1 MTPIGPLIDLSGM
14 ARFDLADDTRRVGLI
29 APFDFALDDEYWRW
43 LGAGQTLCTARTPY
57 YEHPVS
63 VQMAKAVRNTA
74 DLVAAARSLAMVRP
88 SATVYACTSA
98 SFVGGMAG
106 ERTLRDVMAG
116 AGLPNAVT
124 TSGALVEALESLRIR
139 RVAIGSPYNA
149 ELTRLLAHF
158 LTEAGYEVVG
168 GAFLGLDA
176 DIARVDSR
184 SVYEL
189 ARATD
194 TLDADAVFLSCTNLR
209 AFDVLG
215 AAEHDLGKPV
225 LSANQVS
232 VWAALRAAGLPSALV
247 DQMLFTG
254 YRPRLV
260 AQVPVPSDATISAIR
275 ASPTISPDPVIAAD
289 PVIPP
294 VSAITPIAADP
305 AISAISGIAPIAAD
319 PAISAITTL
328 PAAGPDPALAE
339 PAPPI
344 AAVS

>member
-14 ARFDLADDTRRVGLI
+14 AQFELADDARRVGLI

-74 DLVAAARSLAMVRP
+74 DLVVAARSLAMVRP

-98 SFVGGMAG
+98 SFVGGLAG

-116 AGLPNAVT
+116 AGLANAVT
-124 TSGALVEALESLRIR
+124 TSGALVEALDSLRIR

-176 DIARVDSR
+176 DIARVDSG
-184 SVYEL
+184 SVYQL

-194 TLDADAVFLSCTNLR
+194 TPEADAVFLSCTNLR

-232 VWAALRAAGLPSALV
+232 IWAALRAAGMPSAPV

-260 AQVPVPSDATISAIR
+260 VQAPVPPDVTVSAIR
-275 ASPTISPDPVIAAD
+275 ASPVLCAD
-289 PVIPP
+289 PVITPDP
-294 VSAITPIAADP
+294 ALSAIPAITPIAADP
-305 AISAISGIAPIAAD
+305 AIATVATI
-319 PAISAITTL
+319 
-328 PAAGPDPALAE
+328 PAAGSDPAMTDAV
-339 PAPPI
+339 PPI